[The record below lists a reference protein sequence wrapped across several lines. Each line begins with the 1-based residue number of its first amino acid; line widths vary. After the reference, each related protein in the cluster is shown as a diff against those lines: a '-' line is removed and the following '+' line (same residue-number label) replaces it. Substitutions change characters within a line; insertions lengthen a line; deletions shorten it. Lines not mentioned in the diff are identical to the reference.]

1 MRLAIEARGLT
12 KEYDGLRAVDALDLS
27 VPAGTVLGFLGPNGA
42 GKTTA
47 IRMLSTILRPDAGT
61 FQVAGESDPVAIR
74 QAVGVLP
81 ESAGYPAA
89 QTGREWLAFHARLF
103 GQTRHGARQTVDR
116 VLEEVGLA
124 DRADAAIAT
133 YSRGMRQRLGVAR
146 ALVNEPQVVILDEPT
161 LGLDPA
167 GQDQLLELVTT
178 IARDRGATVV
188 LSTHHLDEVEQ
199 TCSRVLILHH
209 GRVVAEGTVADV
221 VARAGGLGGG
231 SLREAFLAVT
241 GSTP

>member
-103 GQTRHGARQTVDR
+103 GQTRHEARQTVVR

-146 ALVNEPQVVILDEPT
+146 ALVNDPQVVILDEPT

-167 GQDQLLELVTT
+167 GQDQLLELITT

-199 TCSRVLILHH
+199 TCSRVVILHH

-241 GSTP
+241 GSTS

>member
-116 VLEEVGLA
+116 VLEEVSLA

-199 TCSRVLILHH
+199 TCSRVLILHQ

-231 SLREAFLAVT
+231 TLREAFLAVT